1 MSTSNLVRFRKQ
13 YGTNA
18 FKGLFVNEVDYR
30 MYQNNFDSIK
40 EHGGEI
46 LSAGMVPFSKID
58 ISRGAH
64 QTRANDYDIGH
75 IKILTQQIRV
85 DGLSRIPIV
94 EWCEDIEKFC
104 VLSGHHRIYAL
115 KELNEEAI
123 PVCVANFSNFLKK
136 EFWKQLENQHK
147 AVKPHATQD
156 AVKFIVSLKDNGY
169 KNWNTSKNKD
179 VVKREVYS
187 TLREAGYKLG
197 GAIENRVFM
206 DAFKRFAK
214 STITTIAKEEAEKD
228 ARTIFNQPKD
238 RWKNDTYV
246 IASGEDAS
254 RKCLMVAC
262 RTRSEWIYKTNQNL
276 HDIPRGTVNIL
287 TYFPKAYKDKNT
299 FEKQRKSYLEK
310 MKILNLIMF
319 RSINLVV
326 EKIYFSPQLKD
337 KKGKKESGYQRYR
350 WDSGKRDFI
359 KEKK

>member
-1 MSTSNLVRFRKQ
+1 M
-13 YGTNA
+13 
-18 FKGLFVNEVDYR
+18 
-30 MYQNNFDSIK
+30 
-40 EHGGEI
+40 
-46 LSAGMVPFSKID
+46 
-58 ISRGAH
+58 
-64 QTRANDYDIGH
+64 
-75 IKILTQQIRV
+75 
-85 DGLSRIPIV
+85 
-94 EWCEDIEKFC
+94 
-104 VLSGHHRIYAL
+104 
-115 KELNEEAI
+115 
-123 PVCVANFSNFLKK
+123 
-136 EFWKQLENQHK
+136 
-147 AVKPHATQD
+147 
-156 AVKFIVSLKDNGY
+156 
-169 KNWNTSKNKD
+169 
-179 VVKREVYS
+179 KREVYH

-197 GAIENRVFM
+197 GAIENKVFM

-214 STITTIAKEEAEKD
+214 STITTVPKEEAERD

-238 RWKNDTYV
+238 RWKDNTYV

-262 RTRSEWIYKTNQNL
+262 RARSEWIYKTNQNL

-287 TYFPKAYKDKNT
+287 TYFPACYKDKNT